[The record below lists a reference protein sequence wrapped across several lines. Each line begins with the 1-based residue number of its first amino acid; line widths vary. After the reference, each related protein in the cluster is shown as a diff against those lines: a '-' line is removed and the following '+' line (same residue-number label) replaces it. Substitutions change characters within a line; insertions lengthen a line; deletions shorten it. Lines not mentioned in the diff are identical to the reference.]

1 MIKRTLRSS
10 SMQQNVTTDEII
22 DILKTDIEM
31 SSKSLNSMA
40 KRYKIAGDLDFE
52 EARGWLVHAMDVI
65 RYWEKNK

>member
-1 MIKRTLRSS
+1 MKRTLKSP
-10 SMQQNVTTDEII
+10 SMQQNIGTSEII

-31 SSKSLNSMA
+31 SSRSLNSMA

-52 EARGWLVHAMDVI
+52 EARGWLAHAMDVI